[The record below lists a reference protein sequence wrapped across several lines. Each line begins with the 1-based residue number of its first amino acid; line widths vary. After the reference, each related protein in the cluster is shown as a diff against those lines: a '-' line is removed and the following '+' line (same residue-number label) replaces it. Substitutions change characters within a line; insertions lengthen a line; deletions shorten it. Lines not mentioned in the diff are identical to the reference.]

1 MMKTPFW
8 GRRHIIEITDKKK
21 VSHYKN
27 LFLFS
32 LDIWKVCLYCGSCS
46 QTAPHGKER

>member
-1 MMKTPFW
+1 MKKTPFW

-32 LDIWKVCLYCGSCS
+32 LDILAVVPYCKNRS
-46 QTAPHGKER
+46 TEVLA